1 MTDYE
6 LTIAL
11 SALNLVLTL
20 SVIIG
25 ARSDRRRLRELEAAL
40 RQHDER
46 LARVETA
53 AERVPT
59 HDDLAKIY
67 ERINDT
73 SRLINRVEGTVSK
86 MDDNL
91 RMVLDRMMRD
101 LNTRT

>member
-1 MTDYE
+1 MTDFD

-11 SALNLVLTL
+11 SGLNLALTL
-20 SVIIG
+20 AVIIG
-25 ARSDRRRLRELEAAL
+25 ARGDRRRLGELESAL
-40 RQHDER
+40 RRHDER
-46 LARVETA
+46 LACVETA

-67 ERINDT
+67 ERVNDT
-73 SRLINRVEGTVSK
+73 SRLIHRVEGTVSK